1 MAAVE
6 RTTLLV
12 EGLVERKPGTLVGAS
27 SAATGAV
34 LAMVDG
40 VNASTIAAS
49 AVAGATV
56 AITTLVV
63 RVLLSDVK
71 GLRTRIRELETREDA
86 RMDAMDAERG
96 RMIDRIAHLESML
109 HERDQD

>member
-12 EGLVERKPGTLVGAS
+12 EEMIERRPTMLVGVS

-34 LAMVDG
+34 LGIADG
-40 VNASTIAAS
+40 VNASTVAAT

-96 RMIDRIAHLESML
+96 RMIDRIAQLESML